1 MKNNIFS
8 KLTNYEKIHLALSV
22 ILGILYTVVRNIKTN
37 IYIILLFLTVL
48 IIILLIL
55 TYVFAYKSS
64 VAFLRSLWYDYAK
77 NGDVVCGYF
86 AIVYMS
92 LISLF
97 VVFIIMQIVNEQ
109 TKELM
114 IMIRDIIIAITPAC
128 IALLKVHYKE
138 NFPKNKEKK
147 ATVVIHRS
155 KGGCNNGKQICKKS
169 CLRCYR
175 KIRGR

>member
-8 KLTNYEKIHLALSV
+8 KLTNYEKIYLVLSV
-22 ILGILYTVVRNIKTN
+22 ILGILYIVVRNIKTN
-37 IYIILLFLTVL
+37 NYIILLFLAVSM
-48 IIILLIL
+48 IILLIL
-55 TYVFAYKSS
+55 IYVFAYQSS
-64 VAFLRSLWYDYAK
+64 VAFLKSLWQDYAK

-97 VVFIIMQIVNEQ
+97 VVFLIMQIANEQ

-114 IMIRDIIIAITPAC
+114 IMIRDIIIAITPAG
-128 IALLKVHYKE
+128 IALLRVHYKK
-138 NFPKNKEKK
+138 NFPKSKEKK
-147 ATVVIHRS
+147 STVVIQKF
-155 KGGCNNGKQICKKS
+155 KGGCKNGKQICKKS